1 MFEQENNFFKICAY
15 HGLEKPML
23 KQVLKD
29 EIFFFILEHRN
40 YAKLK

>member
-1 MFEQENNFFKICAY
+1 MFEQENNCFKIWVY
-15 HGLEKPML
+15 RGLEKPML

-40 YAKLK
+40 YVKLK